1 MWAEKRLMPAPGLM
15 PSMLLPTA
23 RATLAASRR
32 AVTAARR
39 ATGVASGELQ
49 IATLYSVS
57 CGILPTALGLWRSR
71 YPDVRIT
78 LFEHP
83 HAEQLAEAMA
93 AGQADIAIGPPP
105 QSWEGTV
112 RLLGAEEIFL
122 VTHLDDPPTSP
133 AAGVPLAD
141 LAEREWIHY
150 TPDSGLADLL
160 DEACARAGFQPRV
173 AVRTQ
178 QAPFAANFAAA
189 GLGIALVPGN
199 VLPPEF
205 HGMLL
210 RPGPPLLRTLAAYT
224 RGEPD
229 PITHAFLDML
239 TTEVPLTPPHIRDRF
254 PD

>member
-1 MWAEKRLMPAPGLM
+1 MPRPAGRSPPG
-15 PSMLLPTA
+15 P
-23 RATLAASRR
+23 
-32 AVTAARR
+32 AARR
-39 ATGVASGELQ
+39 A
-49 IATLYSVS
+49 
-57 CGILPTALGLWRSR
+57 
-71 YPDVRIT
+71 
-78 LFEHP
+78 
-83 HAEQLAEAMA
+83 
-93 AGQADIAIGPPP
+93 AGG
-105 QSWEGTV
+105 G
-112 RLLGAEEIFL
+112 RL
-122 VTHLDDPPTSP
+122 

-150 TPDSGLADLL
+150 TPDSGLAGLL
-160 DEACARAGFQPRV
+160 DEACARAGFQARV

-210 RPGPPLLRTLAAYT
+210 RPDPPLLRTLAAYT

-239 TTEVPLTPPHIRDRF
+239 TAEVPLTPPHIRDRF